1 MGDLLI
7 SAAPSRPEMFT
18 KKVFL
23 ETLLQKRLWQ
33 RCFPVNFAKFLRT
46 PFLREHLRWL
56 LLQLLY
62 P

>member
-7 SAAPSRPEMFT
+7 SAAPSSPEMFT

-56 LLQLLY
+56 PLQLLY